1 MTIGYKYKSN
11 RLMSQDRRTK
21 WLNDRRVVYRRDPIN
36 DKPTIETKQYKYY
49 EDGTFECYTLFA
61 SKAKIN
67 TYKSLK
73 WHLLTLWY
81 LNPDLD
87 QDEFMEIAEII
98 SVKEQGFISFTIH
111 IDLLRKMVYDV
122 SMLDLDEPPKNKL
135 RKVIFKYGSGLT
147 KEEKLSIVGGLIGR
161 TKRIHKDDI
170 YQCML
175 DLNDLGKKIT
185 ITQLALH
192 LECSTRTIHRNMG
205 EQLKREKEL
214 LNKQL

>member
-1 MTIGYKYKSN
+1 
-11 RLMSQDRRTK
+11 MSHERNLNILNSRRI
-21 WLNDRRVVYRRDPIN
+21 VYRRNPIT
-36 DKPTIETKQYKYY
+36 DTPTAETDQYMYF
-49 EDGTFECYTLFA
+49 EAGTYECYTLFA
-61 SKAKIN
+61 SKGKIT

-87 QDEFMEIAEII
+87 QDEFMHIAEII
-98 SVKEQGFISFTIH
+98 SVKEYGFTSFTIH
-111 IDLLRKMVYDV
+111 IDLLRKMVYEV
-122 SMLDLDEPPKNKL
+122 SMLDLDQPPKNKL
-135 RKVIFKYGSGLT
+135 RKVVFKQSCGLN
-147 KEEKLSIVGGLIGR
+147 KEQKLSIVGELIGR
-161 TKRIHKDDI
+161 TKRVHEDDI

-175 DLNDLGKKIT
+175 DLNDLGRRIT

-192 LECSTRTIHRNMG
+192 LECSTRTIHRNMS

>member
-1 MTIGYKYKSN
+1 
-11 RLMSQDRRTK
+11 MSHERNIK
-21 WLNDRRVVYRRDPIN
+21 LLNDRRIVYKRDPI
-36 DKPTIETKQYKYY
+36 DDVPTHSNNQYMFF
-49 EDGTFECYTLFA
+49 EQGTYECYTLFA
-61 SKAKIN
+61 SKAKIT

-87 QDEFMEIAEII
+87 QDEFMQIAEII
-98 SVKEQGFISFTIH
+98 SIKEQGFTSFTIH

-135 RKVIFKYGSGLT
+135 RKVIFKYGNKLS
-147 KEEKLSIVGGLIGR
+147 KEEKLRVVGELIGR
-161 TKRIHKDDI
+161 SKRIHEDDI

-185 ITQLALH
+185 ITQLALY

-214 LNKQL
+214 LNQQL